1 MSETENRN
9 AGDSGSLFWYR
20 VKLVSLIVVFASP
33 FIGGWLAFYVF
44 ELRPESG
51 NYGQLVQP
59 VRKIDWPL
67 LTDVSGNQHVD
78 GFGRKWTFVMFA
90 AEGCTERC
98 YENLYYMRQIR
109 TLLGRNTLRLQNLFV
124 SGQPLGEKMRAFLR
138 EYPNLVVIEN
148 YSDSELLQQFALD
161 GEAAVGVTN
170 KLYLVDPDR
179 NFMMHYPAASD
190 QDRVLEDL
198 RKLMK
203 LSQIG

>member
-1 MSETENRN
+1 MSETENRTAE
-9 AGDSGSLFWYR
+9 AGGSLFWYR
-20 VKLVSLIVVFASP
+20 VKLLTLIAVFASP

-67 LTDVSGNQHVD
+67 LTDVNGNTHAD
-78 GFGRKWTFVMFA
+78 GFGRKWTFVLFA
-90 AEGCTERC
+90 AEGCSKQC

-124 SGQPLGEKMRAFLR
+124 SGRPLSDETRVFLR
-138 EYPNLVVIEN
+138 EYPNLVVIED
-148 YSDSELLQQFALD
+148 YRDSTLLQQFELD
-161 GEAAVGVTN
+161 GEATVGTTN

-179 NFMMHYPAASD
+179 NFMMHYPAVND

>member
-1 MSETENRN
+1 MSETENEHT
-9 AGDSGSLFWYR
+9 GDSGSLFWYR

-59 VRKIDWPL
+59 VRKIDWPQ
-67 LTDVSGNQHVD
+67 LTDVNGNSHAD
-78 GFGRKWTFVMFA
+78 GFGRKWTFVMFSA
-90 AEGCTERC
+90 DGCTEGC
-98 YENLYYMRQIR
+98 YENLFYMRQIR
-109 TLLGRNTLRLQNLFV
+109 TLLGRNTQRLQNLFI
-124 SGQPLGEKMRAFLR
+124 SGQPLSDETRAFLR
-138 EYPNLVVIEN
+138 EYPNLVVIED
-148 YSDSELLQQFALD
+148 YRDSRLLQQFEIE
-161 GEAAVGVTN
+161 GEAAVGTTD

-179 NFMMHYPAASD
+179 NFMMHYPAVNE

>member
-1 MSETENRN
+1 MNETENEPR
-9 AGDSGSLFWYR
+9 SLFWYR
-20 VKLVSLIVVFASP
+20 VKLLTLITVFASP

-59 VRKIDWPL
+59 VRKIDWPSMN
-67 LTDVSGNQHVD
+67 DVNGRLHED
-78 GFGRKWTFVMFA
+78 GFDRKWTFVLFA
-90 AEGCTERC
+90 TDGCAERC

-109 TLLGRNTLRLQNLFV
+109 TLLGRNTERLQNLFI
-124 SGQPLGEKMRAFLR
+124 SGGPIDDETRAFLR
-138 EYPNLVVIEN
+138 DYPKLVVIEN
-148 YSDSELLQQFALD
+148 FRDAGLLQQFALE
-161 GEAAVGVTN
+161 GEAPVGTSE

-179 NFMMHYPAASD
+179 NFMMHYPADKD

>member
-1 MSETENRN
+1 MSETENQT
-9 AGDSGSLFWYR
+9 AEESGSLFWHR
-20 VKLVSLIVVFASP
+20 VKLVSLIVIFASP

-59 VRKIDWPL
+59 VRKVEWPL
-67 LTDVSGNQHVD
+67 LTDVNGNEHVD
-78 GFGRKWTFVMFA
+78 GFDRKWTFVMFA
-90 AEGCTERC
+90 ADGCAERC

-109 TLLGRNTLRLQNLFV
+109 TLLGRNTMRLQNLFV
-124 SGQPLGEKMRAFLR
+124 SGRPLSDKTRAFLR
-138 EYPNLVVIEN
+138 EYPNLVVIED
-148 YSDSELLQQFALD
+148 YRDSELLQQFELD
-161 GEAAVGVTN
+161 GEPAVGATN

-179 NFMMHYPAASD
+179 NFMMHYPAVNE